1 METHNSCATSCVSG
15 AEEPTL
21 NCTPQVAVA
30 SHTTKLLFQTAVCY
44 HVQEEAL
51 IAQDN
56 KAHVAAWQ
64 AQLADMKAR
73 QAAAVAAARAASGT
87 LPGNSSGIS
96 PAAAGAAVNADGA
109 LQHGSSFHHSGSGA
123 AGGGLGGRKR
133 SMTDMQR
140 QASARSSKLPRLG
153 PNNNTGLG
161 GDMDEDGALLM
172 ASLSRADRAAASGR
186 GGSGQ
191 LGSGRLP
198 SGKLGSP
205 AGMKRE
211 TSSLAIAAAAAA
223 EAGAA
228 GKKKKKPSARHVA
241 AQLLGVAARAS
252 AAAGPQQATCY
263 LVHLLPANRQPGG
276 SGAAGAAVPASREG
290 RGRKQPSQQAQL
302 AALRLQQQWQED
314 GQRYSAPDVDQ
325 PYLTCPMG
333 LTVSCLKELLLQQ
346 LRQQGATEWGGQ
358 QPGDV
363 QLLLMQPAG
372 LDTDAAAAK
381 TAAAGV
387 LGDGLTVAQLYE
399 RWWGVGPEVQVLYR
413 LLIS

>member
-1 METHNSCATSCVSG
+1 
-15 AEEPTL
+15 
-21 NCTPQVAVA
+21 
-30 SHTTKLLFQTAVCY
+30 
-44 HVQEEAL
+44 
-51 IAQDN
+51 
-56 KAHVAAWQ
+56 
-64 AQLADMKAR
+64 
-73 QAAAVAAARAASGT
+73 
-87 LPGNSSGIS
+87 
-96 PAAAGAAVNADGA
+96 
-109 LQHGSSFHHSGSGA
+109 
-123 AGGGLGGRKR
+123 
-133 SMTDMQR
+133 
-140 QASARSSKLPRLG
+140 
-153 PNNNTGLG
+153 
-161 GDMDEDGALLM
+161 
-172 ASLSRADRAAASGR
+172 
-186 GGSGQ
+186 
-191 LGSGRLP
+191 
-198 SGKLGSP
+198 
-205 AGMKRE
+205 MKRE

-263 LVHLLPANRQPGG
+263 LVHLLPANRQPG
-276 SGAAGAAVPASREG
+276 SSNAAGAAAPTSREG

-333 LTVSCLKELLLQQ
+333 LTVGCLKELLLQQ
-346 LRQQGATEWGGQ
+346 LRQQGATEWGSQ

-399 RWWGVGPEVQVLYR
+399 RWWGVGPDVQVLYR